1 MESAARIRVLHI
13 VGGMGRGGVET
24 WLLHVLRHIDR
35 ERFQMDFLVHTVEPC
50 PYDNQIRALG
60 SQILPCLRP
69 QRPWSYAR
77 NFRRILAA
85 YGPYQ
90 IVHSHVHHYSGYTLR
105 LAQRAGTPIRIA
117 HSHNDVCL
125 QDASPGLLRWIYL
138 VTAKRWI
145 RRFGTMRLAASE
157 KAAEALFGSRWQRSS
172 ICRLL
177 YYGID
182 LEPFRV
188 QADPSVRA
196 VLRLAPD
203 AFVIGYVGR
212 FDAQK
217 NHRFLLEIFRNAA
230 EADSRTRLMLVGDGP
245 LRPAIERRVAELGL
259 TERVVFAG
267 LRADVPRLLLGAVD
281 VFVMPSLYE
290 GLGLVCLE
298 AQAAGL
304 PCVIADTIPAEA
316 DVVPQLVTRL
326 RLSQPASSWARV
338 IFARCKET
346 PPITQDEALAAMEA
360 SPFSI
365 RTAVAELTRVYETA
379 LTAASAHCPGSL
391 RFGGAKN
398 QLYNVAP

>member
-35 ERFQMDFLVHTVEPC
+35 ERFQMDFLVHTAEPC
-50 PYDNQIRALG
+50 PYDNEIRALG

-182 LEPFRV
+182 LSGCGER
-188 QADPSVRA
+188 SRHRSRA
-196 VLRLAPD
+196 PKRE
-203 AFVIGYVGR
+203 
-212 FDAQK
+212 
-217 NHRFLLEIFRNAA
+217 LE
-230 EADSRTRLMLVGDGP
+230 
-245 LRPAIERRVAELGL
+245 
-259 TERVVFAG
+259 
-267 LRADVPRLLLGAVD
+267 
-281 VFVMPSLYE
+281 
-290 GLGLVCLE
+290 
-298 AQAAGL
+298 
-304 PCVIADTIPAEA
+304 
-316 DVVPQLVTRL
+316 
-326 RLSQPASSWARV
+326 
-338 IFARCKET
+338 
-346 PPITQDEALAAMEA
+346 
-360 SPFSI
+360 
-365 RTAVAELTRVYETA
+365 
-379 LTAASAHCPGSL
+379 
-391 RFGGAKN
+391 
-398 QLYNVAP
+398 